1 MFDNIIVAVAA
12 DTGKS
17 PLFSLEERVAM
28 AEKVFVLTALYSV
41 LRKFSPRSR
50 IFPLSRFKGCLWSML
65 HAGMSILCF
74 EGFGPFQTLNM
85 NFRLRS

>member
-41 LRKFSPRSR
+41 LRDFSPRSR